1 MRNDILFLTLKIF
14 SATGG
19 IEKVCR
25 GAGKAMYENA
35 TSLQKRFKVYSMHD
49 SDDAAIDNEYFPSEN
64 FFGFGANKF
73 HFVKKSIR
81 QGVQSELV
89 ILSHINLLLP
99 GYIIKKMSPDTR
111 LVLMAHGIEVWDKI
125 SPSQKL
131 MLDSCDE
138 ILCVSK
144 FTSDKLQT
152 VHGINP
158 EKCTVL
164 NNCLDPFLP
173 LPKNLDLSDNF
184 YKKYHCSRDQKIIL
198 TLTRLSATEHYKGYD
213 IVLWAIK
220 EMNIPDVR
228 YLLAGKYDSKEKAN
242 VDKLIAE
249 LGLQDKVILP
259 GFVPEEDVGYLFKMA
274 NVYAMPSRKEGF
286 GIVFIEAMYYGLP
299 VIAGNAD
306 GSVDALLNGDLGILV
321 DPISVKEVRDA
332 LEIVLNNPEKNK
344 PNNLL
349 LQHYFSYENYK
360 VNLNV
365 VLDRQMN
372 FYSKSKRGQGSL
384 IDVMKLIGF
393 FFFLNEQI

>member
-35 TSLQKRFKVYSMHD
+35 TRFQKRFKVYSMHD
-49 SDDAAIDNEYFPSEN
+49 SDEAANDNEYFPSEN

-73 HFVKKSIR
+73 SFVKKSVQ
-81 QGVQSELV
+81 QGIQSKLV
-89 ILSHINLLLP
+89 VLSHINLLLP
-99 GYIIKKMSPDTR
+99 GYLIKKISPKTR
-111 LVLMAHGIEVWDKI
+111 LVMMAHGIEVWDKI
-125 SPSQKL
+125 SSSQRL
-131 MLDSCDE
+131 MLNSCDE

-144 FTSDKLQT
+144 FTSEKLQS
-152 VHGINP
+152 VHGISP
-158 EKCTVL
+158 DKCTVL

-173 LPKNLDLSDNF
+173 LPKNLQLSEAF
-184 YKKYHCSRDQKIIL
+184 YKKYKCSKDHQIIL

-220 EMNIPDVR
+220 EMNMPNVR
-228 YLLAGKYDSKEKAN
+228 YLLAGKYDAKEKAN
-242 VDKLIAE
+242 VDKLISE

-299 VIAGNAD
+299 VIAGNSD
-306 GSVDALLNGDLGILV
+306 GSVDALMNGDLGLLV
-321 DPISVKEVRDA
+321 DPISVKEVRVA
-332 LEIVLNNPEKNK
+332 LENVLRDPEKNK

-349 LQHYFSYENYK
+349 LQHFFSYERYK
-360 VNLNV
+360 INLNM
-365 VLDRQMN
+365 VLDRQTYHN
-372 FYSKSKRGQGSL
+372 SKKDNLSTFFE
-384 IDVMKLIGF
+384 IFKLIGF
-393 FFFLNEQI
+393 VFFTD